1 MPLKIFQNKY
11 IFQITRIILGIIFVY
26 SSFEKISSPPDFAK
40 IIFYYRMLPDGF
52 ENLIA
57 IFFPWIE
64 LVTGLLLIVGKFDK
78 AALFVYSAMMVIFL
92 IALSQ
97 AQLRGLDIA
106 CGCFSVDPS
115 SKSEVWLRI
124 VLDLITLFFSINLY
138 ITLSDKFESETII
151 QKQ

>member
-1 MPLKIFQNKY
+1 LPLKIFQNKY
-11 IFQITRIILGIIFVY
+11 IFQVTRIILGVVFVY
-26 SSFEKISSPPDFAK
+26 ASFDKISSPPAFAK
-40 IIFYYRMLPDGF
+40 IIFYYRMLPSGF

-78 AALFVYSAMMVIFL
+78 AALFVYSVMMVIFI

-97 AQLRGLDIA
+97 AQIRGLDIA

-138 ITLSDKFESETII
+138 ITISDKNNSDLAI
-151 QKQ
+151 QK